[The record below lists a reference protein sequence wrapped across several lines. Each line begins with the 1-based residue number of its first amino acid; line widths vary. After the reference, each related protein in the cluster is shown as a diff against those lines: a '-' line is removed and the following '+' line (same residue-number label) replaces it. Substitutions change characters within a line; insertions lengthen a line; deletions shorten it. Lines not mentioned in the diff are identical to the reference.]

1 MVSSGSLRLKRNSDG
16 TINKF
21 KARLVAKRYVQE
33 HEIYFDE
40 FFSPVARLETIR
52 LLINLAAMNGW
63 EIHHLDVEMAFLHG
77 ELNEDVY
84 VSQPEGFE
92 KKGEEHKVFKLSEA
106 LYGLKQAPRAWNTK
120 LDQNFKGLKFR
131 KCVKESS
138 VYRKEDGDT
147 LLLVAI
153 YVDDLFVTGNSF
165 RAIKD
170 FKTAMSK
177 KFKMSDLGLLT
188 FISA

>member
-1 MVSSGSLRLKRNSDG
+1 
-16 TINKF
+16 
-21 KARLVAKRYVQE
+21 
-33 HEIYFDE
+33 
-40 FFSPVARLETIR
+40 
-52 LLINLAAMNGW
+52 MNGW

-106 LYGLKQAPRAWNTK
+106 LYGLKQAPRAWITK

-138 VYRKEDGDT
+138 VYRKEDGDM